1 MLRLCAKAL
10 ADGCIHVDSI
20 FVASY
25 DFPPASPPHLRSTE
39 VLVGRKV
46 RILLVIA
53 VSLVVGAGLGA
64 YALYRAAVQ
73 VPDFYAKAIKSD
85 PVAQKKANDE
95 MLQQAANLASD
106 VRRRGQ
112 WQATFTAEQINGW
125 LAVDLVKNYP
135 EVLESDVK
143 DPRVAI
149 APRQATVAAMYK
161 ADKQE
166 AVLSINFDVY
176 LSDPNVIAVRI
187 LSARAG
193 LLPIP
198 LKRVLDA
205 ISEFA
210 SDAELPLTW
219 AQNDGDPV
227 ALITIPPAY
236 DENDKRLLLEKVE
249 LQDGAV
255 FVSGRTDPADA
266 SSPVALDG
274 PGAQRL
280 TPDVMRVSLRTAKT
294 AKAERHRYE

>member
-1 MLRLCAKAL
+1 M
-10 ADGCIHVDSI
+10 IV
-20 FVASY
+20 
-25 DFPPASPPHLRSTE
+25 
-39 VLVGRKV
+39 
-46 RILLVIA
+46 

-73 VPDFYAKAIKSD
+73 VPEFYAKAIKSD

-95 MLQQAANLASD
+95 LLQQAANLASD

-135 EVLESDVK
+135 EVLEADVK

-149 APRQATVAAMYK
+149 APRQATVAAMFK
-161 ADKQE
+161 AEGQE
-166 AVLSINFDVY
+166 AVLSINLDVY
-176 LSDPNVIAVRI
+176 LSDPNVVAVRI

-236 DENDKRLLLEKVE
+236 DENDKRLLLEKIE

-266 SSPVALDG
+266 SPPVASDG
-274 PGAQRL
+274 GGTQRL
-280 TPDVMRVSLRTAKT
+280 KSDAPRLIVRTT
-294 AKAERHRYE
+294 RNRQS